1 MKKNKNLLSS
11 LLVLILVVPISI
23 TSTLNSNKI
32 TDNDSYSKT
41 KPSSEPVE
49 LSSSYSLFSR
59 CFESV
64 EEYFRESLSDM
75 NPQTNLGNILDNKP
89 QTILDRFSKL
99 NPEIE
104 VDQLEV
110 SEISFEDAFIGTK
123 KNGKYRGKVFVEFKI
138 KNLSLKKR
146 IPNRDLGF
154 IQGFSEDIIKQ
165 RLSAL
170 NSELKIQEITIINMT
185 KNSATVKVKPNSKEY
200 DPKETVEICYTV
212 PKFSIKDHFN
222 TTIPLKVRE
231 ATYESIKSSLKKLY
245 KDLDLTQVNIPKSKI
260 TRDSFQIKANDSS
273 EIYRDEG

>member
-11 LLVLILVVPISI
+11 LLVLILVVPTII
-23 TSTLNSNKI
+23 TSTLNENKI
-32 TDNDSYSKT
+32 ASKDFSS
-41 KPSSEPVE
+41 KSKASSEPAE
-49 LSSSYSLFSR
+49 LSSNYSLLLR
-59 CFESV
+59 HFESI
-64 EEYFRESLSDM
+64 EEYFRESLNDM
-75 NPQTNLGNILDNKP
+75 NPQTNLGDILDNKP

-99 NPEIE
+99 NPKIE
-104 VDQLEV
+104 VDQLEA

-138 KNLSLKKR
+138 KDLSLKKR

-170 NSELKIQEITIINMT
+170 NSELKIQEITIINMR
-185 KNSATVKVKPNSKEY
+185 KDGATVKVKPNSKEY

-245 KDLDLTQVNIPKSKI
+245 KDLDLTQVNISKSKI
-260 TRDSFQIKANDSS
+260 TGDSFQIKASDSS